1 MAAVAAT
8 PTSGV
13 HLNTAFHVACT
24 AIDSNDLTAYS
35 AALYPS
41 SPELTYYFKFALT
54 GQDSIKS
61 PVFSTNAAAL
71 AEWHGVILPVAGSWT
86 LTINST
92 ADDSVK
98 ATATVVVS

>member
-1 MAAVAAT
+1 VAAVAAT

-13 HLNTAFHVACT
+13 HLTTAFEVACT
-24 AIDSNDLTAYS
+24 AISSNDLTAYN
-35 AALYPS
+35 ATLYPS
-41 SPELTYYFKFALT
+41 SPQLTYYFKFALA

-61 PVFSTNAAAL
+61 PVFSTNSGSV
-71 AEWHGVILPVAGSWT
+71 AEWHNVILPAAGSWT